1 MQRGDARTHQDS
13 RIRPS
18 IDMPRRGGVKGISGL
33 INKEIRAVLKVF
45 LENLVCRA
53 IAYTEHSRRETVTS
67 TNVVCA
73 F

>member
-1 MQRGDARTHQDS
+1 
-13 RIRPS
+13 
-18 IDMPRRGGVKGISGL
+18 MPRRGGVKGISGL